1 MHLGRS
7 TRKKGGSINYNYRSK
22 EFGAGIA
29 IGLGIGVIFG
39 IALGNIVSGI
49 LIGAIFGVGLG
60 VAFIISTQLWRRRRR
75 WGWRTMKL
83 TSRTRLWQGLLCWP
97 LPADR
102 DGLVAYLCGE
112 ASRQSWR
119 VVGSTARMFRVPVT
133 PLGDAVRGLGCSDPR
148 HRRSTA
154 LS

>member
-60 VAFIISTQLWRRRRR
+60 VTFIISTQHNDE
-75 WGWRTMKL
+75 G
-83 TSRTRLWQGLLCWP
+83 G
-97 LPADR
+97 D
-102 DGLVAYLCGE
+102 DGDGE
-112 ASRQSWR
+112 Q
-119 VVGSTARMFRVPVT
+119 
-133 PLGDAVRGLGCSDPR
+133 
-148 HRRSTA
+148 
-154 LS
+154 